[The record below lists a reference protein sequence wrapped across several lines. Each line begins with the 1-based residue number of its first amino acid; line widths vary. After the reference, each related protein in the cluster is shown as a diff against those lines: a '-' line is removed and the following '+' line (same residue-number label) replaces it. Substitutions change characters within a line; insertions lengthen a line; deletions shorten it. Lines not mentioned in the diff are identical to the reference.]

1 MSQARRTSERSA
13 KSAAMDPVTGDFEA
27 YLADFDEAVRGAHTD
42 LGELTLHPGET
53 IDAETPGRF
62 RGRSRSGSSS

>member
-1 MSQARRTSERSA
+1 
-13 KSAAMDPVTGDFEA
+13 MDPVTGDFEA

-53 IDAETPGRF
+53 IDAEITGRF
-62 RGRSRSGSSS
+62 PARSRSGSSS